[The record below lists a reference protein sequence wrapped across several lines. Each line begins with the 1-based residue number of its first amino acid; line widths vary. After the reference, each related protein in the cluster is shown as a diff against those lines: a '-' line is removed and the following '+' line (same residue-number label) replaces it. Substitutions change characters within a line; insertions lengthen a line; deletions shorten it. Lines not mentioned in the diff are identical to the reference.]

1 MSKLVIDSIIKYLGQ
16 PLKKCGNELIWQC
29 PVCMDKGKDNLK
41 YNIAKNILYCFANPE
56 HSKAILREIN
66 KIYDE
71 NYSKTKIMPMK
82 YTTEPAIL
90 TQNQINNFENYMYKC
105 NETLL
110 LDKNLLKILYDK
122 RGLTSTT
129 VSMAKIGFDNTKNI
143 WTIPTIKYSC
153 DNSQIIGFEFRPYN
167 LSKNGLYRTKGTPT
181 ELAMI
186 NDYYNDIDTLCVIEG
201 YFDGY
206 SLLQYLA
213 EQKEDKFYHI
223 VTPTN
228 GIQTLLNH
236 LLEIDY
242 SRYKKFY
249 LFIDNDDVS
258 NNVKLKILEKYPQ
271 FEPINMTCGCKDFNE
286 HYLNCIKGV
295 KCQNQTVIKI

>member
-29 PVCMDKGKDNLK
+29 PICMDKGKDNLK

-66 KIYDE
+66 KIYNE
-71 NYSKTKIMPMK
+71 NYSKTKIMLMK

-129 VSMAKIGFDNTKNI
+129 VSMAKIGYDKRKNV

-153 DNSQIIGFEFRPYN
+153 NDFEVVGFEFRPHN
-167 LSKNGLYRTKGTPT
+167 LSKNGLYRTKGTPNG
-181 ELAMI
+181 LAMI
-186 NDYYNDIDTLCVIEG
+186 NDYYNCIDTLCVIEG

-206 SLLQYLA
+206 ALLQYLT
-213 EQKEDKFYHI
+213 EQKEDKYYHI
-223 VTPTN
+223 VTPSN
-228 GIQTLLNH
+228 GVRALLKY
-236 LLEIDY
+236 LQEIDY
-242 SRYKKFY
+242 SKYKKFY

-258 NNVKLKILEKYPQ
+258 NNIKLQILEKYPQ
-271 FEPINMTCGCKDFNE
+271 FEPINMNCGCKDFNE
-286 HYLNCIKGV
+286 HYLKCIKGR
-295 KCQNQTVIKI
+295 K

>member
-16 PLKKCGNELIWQC
+16 PLKKCGKELIWQC
-29 PVCMDKGKDNLK
+29 PICMDKGKDNLK

-129 VSMAKIGFDNTKNI
+129 VSMAKIGYDKRKNV

-153 DNSQIIGFEFRPYN
+153 NDFEVVGFEFRPHN
-167 LSKNGLYRTKGTPT
+167 LSKKGLYRTKGTPNG
-181 ELAMI
+181 LAMI
-186 NDYYNDIDTLCVIEG
+186 NDYYNCIDTLCVIEG

-206 SLLQYLA
+206 ALLQYLT
-213 EQKEDKFYHI
+213 EQKEDKYYHI
-223 VTPTN
+223 VTPSN
-228 GIQTLLNH
+228 GVRALLKY
-236 LLEIDY
+236 LQEIDY
-242 SRYKKFY
+242 SKYKKFY

-258 NNVKLKILEKYPQ
+258 NNIKLQILTKIE
-271 FEPINMTCGCKDFNE
+271 FF
-286 HYLNCIKGV
+286 
-295 KCQNQTVIKI
+295 

>member
-29 PVCMDKGKDNLK
+29 PICMDKGKDNLK

-66 KIYDE
+66 KIYNE

-82 YTTEPAIL
+82 YTTESAIL

-129 VSMAKIGFDNTKNI
+129 VSMAKIGYDKRKNV

-153 DNSQIIGFEFRPYN
+153 NDFEVVGFEFRPHN
-167 LSKNGLYRTKGTPT
+167 LSKKGLYRTKGTPNG
-181 ELAMI
+181 LAMI
-186 NDYYNDIDTLCVIEG
+186 NDYYNCIDTLCVIEG

-206 SLLQYLA
+206 ALLQYLT
-213 EQKEDKFYHI
+213 EQKEDKYYHI
-223 VTPTN
+223 VTPSN
-228 GIQTLLNH
+228 GVRALLKY
-236 LLEIDY
+236 LQEIDY
-242 SRYKKFY
+242 SKYKKFY

-258 NNVKLKILEKYPQ
+258 NNIKLQILEKYPQ
-271 FEPINMTCGCKDFNE
+271 FEPINMNCGCKDFNE
-286 HYLNCIKGV
+286 HYLKCIKGR
-295 KCQNQTVIKI
+295 K